1 MANFRSIVLTLPE
14 CCPDEAVLIEQ
25 YLDMGAADRIH
36 LRHPGMAADDMRI
49 LLGKI
54 NPRFYSRITLH
65 DNFCLA
71 TEFPGLGIHL
81 NSRNRSIPSD
91 YPGGSVSV
99 SLHAQEQIFALAAGN
114 SIDGVAADRF
124 DYVFLS
130 PIFKSISKSG
140 YDTTVPVTPAL
151 SGAIKKLRVI
161 ALGGCTPDKFAG
173 LNRAEFS
180 GAAMLGYAWPENGDI
195 SVTAQNINVCKRRCA
210 MANFGLQFITDSDTV
225 AGTVGQA
232 RLALAGGCRWVQVR
246 IKGAPVADVRAA
258 LLQLVDDC
266 RAWRATLIVDDHVEL
281 ACMQGVD
288 GVHLGQTDM
297 PVADARRIL
306 PGDKIIGLT
315 VNNMEHAERA
325 LGQDIDYIG
334 MGPWRFTSTKQNL
347 APVLGAD
354 GIRQV
359 IDYLGAHCCECPVV
373 LIGGLTPAD
382 AAAVFDAGGAGMAVG
397 GAIAHA
403 ADPLRATET
412 FVAEIQKVKPEF

>member
-1 MANFRSIVLTLPE
+1 MANFCSIVLTQPE
-14 CCPDEAVLIEQ
+14 CCPDEAALIEH
-25 YLDMGAADRIH
+25 YLDTGAADRIH
-36 LRHPGMAADDMRI
+36 LRHPGMAAEDMRM
-49 LLGKI
+49 LVRKI
-54 NPRFYSRITLH
+54 NPRFYSRISLH

-71 TEFPGLGIHL
+71 AEFPGLGIHL
-81 NSRNRSIPSD
+81 NSRNSSIPSD

-99 SLHAQEQIFALAAGN
+99 SLHAPEQIYALAAGKN
-114 SIDGVAADRF
+114 IGGVAADRF

-130 PIFKSISKSG
+130 PIFRSISKAG
-140 YDTTVPVTPAL
+140 YDATVAVTPTLIA
-151 SGAIKKLRVI
+151 AIKKLRVI
-161 ALGGCTPDKFAG
+161 ALGGCTPDKFAE
-173 LNRAEFS
+173 LNRAGFS
-180 GAAMLGYAWPENGDI
+180 GAAMLGYAWPENGEEQ
-195 SVTAQNINVCKRRCA
+195 VTAQNINVCKRRCA
-210 MANFGLQFITDSDTV
+210 MSNFSLQFITDSDTV

-258 LLQLVDDC
+258 LMQLVDDC

-281 ACMQGVD
+281 ACMPGVD

-306 PGDKIIGLT
+306 PADKIIGLT
-315 VNNMEHAERA
+315 VNNISHAERA

-359 IDYLGAHCCECPVV
+359 IDYLREHGCDSPVV
-373 LIGGLTPAD
+373 LIGGLIPSD
-382 AAAVFDAGGAGMAVG
+382 AEAVFDAGGAGMAVS

-403 ADPLRATET
+403 ADPLRATAT
-412 FVAEIQKVKPEF
+412 FVAEIHNVKP